1 MADAEPTEAC
11 ESPDNATVQREQSS
25 QQHAAQEL
33 QDASTELVLKS
44 DLTGTS
50 RSGFSKLPR
59 EVEIMIW
66 TEAIK
71 EEARGTIVAYEPR
84 NNGLFPSRRLVS
96 SVSRVNKCAYTIGT
110 QFYNIEL
117 NVICMYPSPILP
129 FAITDPP
136 ISAYTTCFPYT
147 TIIPDQKKGKL
158 RLNLNYTTLVFGLD
172 DYDKYYETLLTEPLT
187 RDQCW
192 EVKRVYEIM
201 MSPKPAGFIP
211 PCCWT
216 CTWRKD
222 VNGGAPYPQRLPC
235 QFEDVQICRALIESQ
250 DLDQRTLSE
259 HYSWLNSEDLWDKIK
274 RNLVTCGDYLP
285 VEELIEDYELDR
297 EYRHVYELA

>member
-11 ESPDNATVQREQSS
+11 ESPGDATVQREQSS

-33 QDASTELVLKS
+33 QDVSTELILES

-66 TEAIK
+66 TEAMK

-84 NNGLFPSRRLVS
+84 NNGLFPSSRLAS

-117 NVICMYPSPILP
+117 NVICMYPSPIIPL
-129 FAITDPP
+129 AIADPP
-136 ISAYTTCFPYT
+136 ISAYTTYFPDT
-147 TIIPDQKKGKL
+147 TIIPDQNKGKL
-158 RLNLNYTTLVFGLD
+158 RLNLSYTTLVFGLD
-172 DYDKYYETLLTEPLT
+172 YDKYHKTLLTEPLT
-187 RDQCW
+187 WDQCW
-192 EVKRVYEIM
+192 EVKRVYKIM
-201 MSPKPAGFIP
+201 PSPKPAGFIP

-222 VNGGAPYPQRLPC
+222 VNGDAPYPERLPC
-235 QFEDVQICRALIESQ
+235 QFQAVQICRALIESQ
-250 DLDQRTLSE
+250 DLDQRTLAE
-259 HYSWLNSEDLWDKIK
+259 YYSSLNSEDL
-274 RNLVTCGDYLP
+274 
-285 VEELIEDYELDR
+285 
-297 EYRHVYELA
+297 